1 MVIVLVSMNVLA
13 WTTAPWLQD
22 DPRRNRQQRTTI
34 PQQDDDKNRPERG
47 ERRDNGNRAGQ
58 KRDSIVAQPI
68 IDIEDEEIPDSLLH
82 PRWQIQRT
90 QPVTQEDLNRSA
102 TDLSM
107 PANIEQ
113 KVEYNDTLGGYL
125 IGSKMGGRYLGAP
138 VLMTAEGTAWKLR
151 AEGEIEPNCKEFI
164 EEFGREDLN
173 DLEHLCVQLV
183 AYKREK
189 HFLLKSPVNAQVR
202 VDTVKFYKLHAFREN
217 DFFEQPALIY
227 TLIENDVQ
235 KVKL

>member
-13 WTTAPWLQD
+13 WTAAPWLQD
-22 DPRRNRQQRTTI
+22 DPRRNRQQRATI

-47 ERRDNGNRAGQ
+47 ERRDNGNRTGQ

-138 VLMTAEGTAWKLR
+138 VLMTAEESTWDLPRRYSVR
-151 AEGEIEPNCKEFI
+151 AVC
-164 EEFGREDLN
+164 
-173 DLEHLCVQLV
+173 
-183 AYKREK
+183 A
-189 HFLLKSPVNAQVR
+189 
-202 VDTVKFYKLHAFREN
+202 
-217 DFFEQPALIY
+217 
-227 TLIENDVQ
+227 
-235 KVKL
+235 

>member
-13 WTTAPWLQD
+13 WTAAPWLQD

-47 ERRDNGNRAGQ
+47 ERRDNGNRTGQ

-138 VLMTAEGTAWKLR
+138 VLMTAE
-151 AEGEIEPNCKEFI
+151 
-164 EEFGREDLN
+164 
-173 DLEHLCVQLV
+173 
-183 AYKREK
+183 
-189 HFLLKSPVNAQVR
+189 
-202 VDTVKFYKLHAFREN
+202 AFRETARN
-217 DFFEQPALIY
+217 PSQLISSPNSAIAAV
-227 TLIENDVQ
+227 TTWPSDAAAFARRASASGSLPPVNST
-235 KVKL
+235 